1 MLLLPFTRLPFPS
14 FPLKRSPPSS
24 LLLFPLLRHTLFSSH
39 FFHNFTP
46 LTARS
51 LLIFP
56 LLHYLLHLLFFSWT
70 FFPFPKLITL
80 DRILFYLFFLSLSSV
95 SHFHLFTFIHFPPLM
110 SLFDEISPSIFLRL
124 TLLLYFPS
132 FPRHSV
138 LLDAILLSIV
148 RRLSLPLLQL
158 PSHVSSTLI
167 YFPSPALSHP
177 SHCSPSTLL
186 TSSFLNTLRMLFCLP
201 PSSFHPFT

>member
-1 MLLLPFTRLPFPS
+1 MLLLPFTLLPFPS
-14 FPLKRSPPSS
+14 FPLKRSPPS

-80 DRILFYLFFLSLSSV
+80 DRLFFSLSSV
-95 SHFHLFTFIHFPPLM
+95 SHFRFFTFIPFPPLL
-110 SLFDEISPSIFLRL
+110 SLCDVILPSLFLRL
-124 TLLLYFPS
+124 TLPVLCFPS
-132 FPRHSV
+132 FPRPSV
-138 LLDAILLSIV
+138 LLDAILLSID
-148 RRLSLPLLQL
+148 RRLTLPLLQL
-158 PSHVSSTLI
+158 PSRVSFTLI

-177 SHCSPSTLL
+177 SHSSPSTLL
-186 TSSFLNTLRMLFCLP
+186 TSSFLNTLRMLFYLP
-201 PSSFHPFT
+201 PSSFQPFT